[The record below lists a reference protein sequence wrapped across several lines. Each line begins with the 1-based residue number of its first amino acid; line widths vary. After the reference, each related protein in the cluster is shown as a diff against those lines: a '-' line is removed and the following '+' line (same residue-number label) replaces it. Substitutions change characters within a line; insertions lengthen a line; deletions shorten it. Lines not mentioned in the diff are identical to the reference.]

1 MPQTCAKDRAN
12 IITLYCKKISLSQI
26 SKILS
31 IHKST
36 VSRVIRRFLERGT
49 IQRKF
54 SPGRPRKCTKFTE
67 KTVVRSCKKD
77 PFLTASEIAQTLPI
91 MIAPS
96 TVRKILCK
104 YNLKAKVYNKNLI
117 ISHINRVKRV
127 TFCRTKLY
135 QNSAKNGLNWWN
147 VVFSDETMIEL
158 QPTRRILV
166 RKPPN
171 LGFHPLF
178 TPKFKKVPAKN

>member
-1 MPQTCAKDRAN
+1 
-12 IITLYCKKISLSQI
+12 
-26 SKILS
+26 
-31 IHKST
+31 
-36 VSRVIRRFLERGT
+36 
-49 IQRKF
+49 
-54 SPGRPRKCTKFTE
+54 
-67 KTVVRSCKKD
+67 
-77 PFLTASEIAQTLPI
+77 

-104 YNLKAKVYNKNLI
+104 YNLKAKVYNKNII
-117 ISHINRVKRV
+117 ISHINWVKRV

-135 QNSAKNGLNWWN
+135 QNSTKNGLNWWN

-166 RKPPN
+166 RRPPN

-178 TPKFKKVPAKN
+178 TPKFKKVPAKKLMIWGCVRSNGERLIFPIKNKVNADVYIDCLENKVLPFLNLHEVFQQDNAPAHTAEKTMVFFKRMPSRYWKTGPHNLRT